1 MVVTYQAGIQL
12 SMNAQITKDVS
23 KRGSLLTATKGSD
36 FVLGHNALHVFEFSL
51 TAVFLLSL
59 CNCYCAR
66 GIPCGA
72 LTRSMSGKD
81 PVFLLEWRRVPFTV
95 TSKSPAHITSH
106 A

>member
-36 FVLGHNALHVFEFSL
+36 FVSGHNALHVFEFPL

-59 CNCYCAR
+59 CDCYCAR
-66 GIPCGA
+66 GVPCGA
-72 LTRSMSGKD
+72 LTRSMSEKD
-81 PVFLLEWRRVPFTV
+81 PLLEWRRVPFTV